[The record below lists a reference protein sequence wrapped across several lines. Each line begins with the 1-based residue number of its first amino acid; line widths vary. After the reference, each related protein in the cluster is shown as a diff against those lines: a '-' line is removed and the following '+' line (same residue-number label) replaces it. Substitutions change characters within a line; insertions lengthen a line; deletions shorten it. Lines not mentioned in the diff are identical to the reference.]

1 MPTFIIYH
9 THNKPHQLIAVS
21 PSALT
26 PRNCSRLGSAYG
38 LNEAEAIDLW
48 LEGQAYNYRVTWLEE
63 DDNVEYAAITEEP
76 TAFEVA
82 FEDSYN
88 TDDLDNIP
96 F

>member
-1 MPTFIIYH
+1 MKPFIIYH

-26 PRNCSRLGSAYG
+26 PRNCSRLGSVYSS
-38 LNEAEAIDLW
+38 NEEEAIDLW
-48 LEGQAYNYRVTWLEE
+48 LEE
-63 DDNVEYAAITEEP
+63 DDNVGYAAIIEDP
-76 TAFEVA
+76 AD
-82 FEDSYN
+82 FEDAYN